1 MCRPNEKGQSNLDPG
16 YAAQLWKQH
25 IEPKRS
31 KGYKTCSPAMSSRPN
46 GFQWMADFMKACDSC
61 TVSCLVA

>member
-1 MCRPNEKGQSNLDPG
+1 MDPTW
-16 YAAQLWKQH
+16 AATVWKQH